1 MALMGHGGIAMKHF
15 ENEEWIDFVNQKLP
29 SAKHKQMQ
37 RHLDAGCSHCG
48 AAAATWQR
56 VREAG
61 IVERSY
67 QPPDGA
73 VRAIKA
79 AFEGSG
85 RSAGRRKPSSV
96 IETLFDSFLQPAL
109 AGARSSGS
117 RTRQVLY
124 RAEPYQIDVQIEAT
138 PSGQRLI
145 VTGQVLNVSHA
156 ETVAREIPVVL
167 SNGRGQVV
175 RTITNEHGEF
185 EGVVEDTGD
194 LELSFVGANYRPTV
208 ISLRDALGCK
218 QAGAR

>member
-1 MALMGHGGIAMKHF
+1 MKHF
-15 ENEEWIDFVNQKLP
+15 ENEHWIDFVNQTLTG
-29 SAKHKQMQ
+29 AKREEMQ
-37 RHLDAGCSHCG
+37 RHLDEGCKACG
-48 AAAATWQR
+48 TAAALWQR
-56 VREAG
+56 VRQAG
-61 IVERSY
+61 TVERGY

-79 AFEGSG
+79 VFEASG
-85 RSAGRRKPSSV
+85 RSRQKHRVSALK
-96 IETLFDSFLQPAL
+96 ILFDSFLQPAP

-117 RTRQVLY
+117 RVRQVLY

-156 ETVAREIPVVL
+156 ETVGREIPVVL

-175 RTITNEHGEF
+175 RTVTNEHGEF
-185 EGVVEDTGD
+185 EGVVEDSGD

-208 ISLRDALGCK
+208 ISLRDALGSK
-218 QAGAR
+218 SGGGR